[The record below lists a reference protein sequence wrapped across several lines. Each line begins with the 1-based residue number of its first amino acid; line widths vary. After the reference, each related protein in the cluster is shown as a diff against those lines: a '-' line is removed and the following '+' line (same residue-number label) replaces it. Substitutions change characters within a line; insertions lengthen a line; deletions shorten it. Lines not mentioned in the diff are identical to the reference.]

1 MFRSLLLLSV
11 LATLFVIAFKGP
23 DQTALQYAAEIGVRA
38 SELFPRAETI
48 PAIATRPGE
57 PRSPTEP
64 QPAVLE
70 AWDDLDRRMR
80 ETFGTDEAE
89 PVRPATISVA
99 PVVAGGRQLHAT
111 GPAPSPSAPLRLSRR
126 RRCRLSRSL
135 SWRRGLPSRPRPRCR
150 RISGSSNA
158 TTRTRAASSPKSNEV
173 RPAIPVVRALR
184 PTSDRC
190 C

>member
-89 PVRPATISVA
+89 PVRPATIPVA

-111 GPAPSPSAPLRLSRR
+111 GPAPIAVGPVAAEPTPALQVVEVLELAARPSVAAAPEVPTNLRELERYYENASR
-126 RRCRLSRSL
+126 LL
-135 SWRRGLPSRPRPRCR
+135 AE
-150 RISGSSNA
+150 I
-158 TTRTRAASSPKSNEV
+158 E
-173 RPAIPVVRALR
+173 
-184 PTSDRC
+184 
-190 C
+190 